1 MSTRKTEYR
10 SYLYSPAWRSLS
22 MAARLRAGNQCEFC
36 GMAGEHVHHVR
47 YPQRWH
53 EDHVDNLIVVCAHH
67 HELLHGIRGDVMN
80 GTLIVVEGVEVK
92 DGFMDFRQLYANLYE
107 ASVSTTA
114 GGVELYNATFD
125 RGLLAAWNQI
135 HQEFKRIEKVPGV
148 GGRVESRLW
157 VDISGAAQ
165 LAGKYD
171 SSKTKAFQ
179 SLLYGKIIPAIVTT
193 GRYDANETAL
203 PDDPVDRQL
212 AMIENQARAVRV
224 MRADQLAM
232 QAKQEAMAAEQ
243 AALTARQSHLEQK
256 IEAEVQ
262 RLDQFTGGNL
272 YDTARTACL
281 KHGIKPTQIY
291 RGDQTIA
298 MALGAWAS
306 KEARYRGISSAPK
319 LIEGTYQVNQYPP
332 ELLAEGIRAL
342 GIQPATMH

>member
-1 MSTRKTEYR
+1 
-10 SYLYSPAWRSLS
+10 
-22 MAARLRAGNQCEFC
+22 
-36 GMAGEHVHHVR
+36 
-47 YPQRWH
+47 
-53 EDHVDNLIVVCAHH
+53 
-67 HELLHGIRGDVMN
+67 MN
-80 GTLIVVEGVEVK
+80 GSLIVVEGVDVK

-107 ASVSTTA
+107 ASVSATA
-114 GGVELYNATFD
+114 GSVELYNATFD

-148 GGRVESRLW
+148 GGRVENRLW
-157 VDISGAAQ
+157 VDISGASQ

-179 SLLYGKIIPAIVTT
+179 LLLYGKIIPAIVTT
-193 GRYDANETAL
+193 GRYDATEAVLTE
-203 PDDPVDRQL
+203 DPVDRQL

-232 QAKQEAMAAEQ
+232 QARQEAMAAEQ
-243 AALTARQSHLEQK
+243 EALTARQSHLEQK

-281 KHGIKPTQIY
+281 KRGIKPTQIY

-306 KEARYRGISSAPK
+306 KEARNRGISSAPK

-332 ELLAEGIRAL
+332 ELLDEGIRAL
-342 GIQPATMH
+342 GIQPVTMH

>member
-1 MSTRKTEYR
+1 M
-10 SYLYSPAWRSLS
+10 
-22 MAARLRAGNQCEFC
+22 
-36 GMAGEHVHHVR
+36 H
-47 YPQRWH
+47 
-53 EDHVDNLIVVCAHH
+53 
-67 HELLHGIRGDVMN
+67 
-80 GTLIVVEGVEVK
+80 GTLIVVEGVDVK

-114 GGVELYNATFD
+114 GGIELYNATFD

-135 HQEFKRIEKVPGV
+135 HQEFKRQEQVTGI
-148 GGRVESRLW
+148 GGRIETRLW

-193 GRYDANETAL
+193 GRYDATEAAL
-203 PDDPVDRQL
+203 SGDPVDRQL

-243 AALTARQSHLEQK
+243 EALTTRQARLEQK
-256 IEAEVQ
+256 IDAEVQ

-281 KHGIKPTQIY
+281 KQGIKPTDIY
-291 RGDQTIA
+291 RGEQTIA
-298 MALGAWAS
+298 MALGAWAT

-342 GIQPATMH
+342 GIQPTTMH